1 MTDIQGYRNLLL
13 QKKAELFFV
22 IFFIVGFAGTITPI
36 TRPFFIKLFPFAVL
50 LSFSAILFFQ
60 NSDYTI
66 KTILVLSLTAIL
78 GFTVEV
84 AGVNTH
90 IIFGS
95 YNYGNT
101 LGIKLFNTPLLIG
114 INWVMLSYSGSAITE
129 NIQVSVLM
137 RIVFASIIMLIYD
150 IFLEQL
156 AQVLDMWRWNNS
168 IVPVRNYVAWFL
180 IALILQTII
189 KLSGIKIENSIALK
203 IILIHVAFFM
213 SLILFFR
220 LS

>member
-1 MTDIQGYRNLLL
+1 M
-13 QKKAELFFV
+13 
-22 IFFIVGFAGTITPI
+22 
-36 TRPFFIKLFPFAVL
+36 
-50 LSFSAILFFQ
+50 FFQ